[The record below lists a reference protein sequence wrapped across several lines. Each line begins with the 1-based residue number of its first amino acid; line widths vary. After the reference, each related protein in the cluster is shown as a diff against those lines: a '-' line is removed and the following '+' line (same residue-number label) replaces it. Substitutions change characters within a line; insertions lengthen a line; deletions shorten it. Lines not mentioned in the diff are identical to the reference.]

1 VLLAI
6 DAGNTQ
12 TVVGLYELADEEG
25 AEPTPPGGRRP
36 EDGLLD
42 HWRIATA
49 PDRTSDELAVMLQG
63 FLSFRGVTLDHIDG
77 IAISSGVPRI
87 TANLR
92 DLADR
97 YLDFDPVVIEPGVRT
112 GIAILY
118 ENPKEVGAD
127 RIANAVAAFDLYG
140 GPTIIVDFGTATTC
154 DAVSANGE
162 YLGGAIAPGIEISM
176 DALVGRASA
185 LRAVELREPRHV
197 LGKSTVESIQ
207 SGAVYGFSA
216 QVDGLC
222 DRIQKELGTCTIIA
236 TGGLSELIT
245 PLSDR
250 IEHSEPWL
258 TLHGLR
264 LVYEKNV

>member
-1 VLLAI
+1 MLLAI

-12 TVVGLYELADEEG
+12 TVVGLYELDDDD
-25 AEPTPPGGRRP
+25 AEPRVDRRP

-49 PDRTSDELAVMLQG
+49 ADRTSDELAVMLQG
-63 FLSFRGVTLDHIDG
+63 FLSFRGVSLDDIDG
-77 IAISSGVPRI
+77 IAVSSGVPRV
-87 TANLR
+87 TASLR

-127 RIANAVAAFDLYG
+127 RIANAVAAFDLFG
-140 GPTIIVDFGTATTC
+140 GPTIVVDFGTATTC

-185 LRAVELREPRHV
+185 LRAVEMREPRHV

-207 SGAVYGFSA
+207 SGAVYGFAA

-222 DRIQKELGTCTIIA
+222 DRIQEELGTCTVIS
-236 TGGLSELIT
+236 TGGLADLIT
-245 PLSDR
+245 PLSKR

-264 LVYEKNV
+264 LVYEKNA

>member
-1 VLLAI
+1 MLLVI

-12 TVVGLYELADEEG
+12 TVVGLYELEDVDTEPAADRQAG
-25 AEPTPPGGRRP
+25 
-36 EDGLLD
+36 DGLVD

-49 PDRTSDELAVMLQG
+49 AERTSDELAVMLQG
-63 FLSFRGVTLDHIDG
+63 FLSFRNTSLDDIDG
-77 IAISSGVPRI
+77 MAISSGVPRI
-87 TANLR
+87 TAGLR

-127 RIANAVAAFDLYG
+127 RIANAVAAFELYG
-140 GPTIIVDFGTATTC
+140 GPTIVVDFGTATTC

-185 LRAVELREPRHV
+185 LRAVELKEPRHV

-207 SGAVYGFSA
+207 SGAVYGFAA

-222 DRIQKELGTCTIIA
+222 DRIIAEIGPCTVIS
-236 TGGLSELIT
+236 TGGLADLIT
-245 PLSDR
+245 PLSQR

-264 LVYEKNV
+264 LVYEKNA

>member
-1 VLLAI
+1 MLLAI

-12 TVVGLYELADEEG
+12 TVVGLYELDDEDS
-25 AEPTPPGGRRP
+25 EPPVDRRP

-42 HWRIATA
+42 HWRIGTVHE
-49 PDRTSDELAVMLQG
+49 RTSDELAVMLSSFVG
-63 FLSFRGVTLDHIDG
+63 FRSYSLDDVEGV
-77 IAISSGVPRI
+77 AISSGVPKV
-87 TANLR
+87 TAALR
-92 DLADR
+92 DFVDR

-127 RIANAVAAFDLYG
+127 RIANAVAAYDLYG

-154 DAVSANGE
+154 DAVSASGE

-176 DALVGRASA
+176 DALVGRAAA

-207 SGAVYGFSA
+207 SGAVYGFAA

-222 DRIQKELGTCTIIA
+222 DRIQEELGDCTIIS
-236 TGGLSELIT
+236 TGGLADLIT
-245 PLSDR
+245 PLSKR
-250 IEHSEPWL
+250 IEHTEPWL

-264 LVYEKNV
+264 LVYEKNA